1 MAEIVK
7 DCCAARKGTRAGPV
21 NLSAVILAAG
31 ASRRMGFPK
40 SQLLWH
46 GETYLARFIR
56 IFGALA
62 PVTVVMRESPPEGI
76 GGVRLVLNPD
86 PERGMLSSLQLGIA
100 DCEGPVLFSPVDFAH
115 VRQETVEGLVAAY
128 RGEPVL
134 NPRFDGR
141 RGHPTMISQATVQA
155 LLRMPPEANP
165 KDLLR
170 TLPDTYFECTDPGIL
185 RDVDDPEAYRS
196 VLAHLGKGF

>member
-1 MAEIVK
+1 M
-7 DCCAARKGTRAGPV
+7 

-40 SQLLWH
+40 SQLLWQ
-46 GETYLARFIR
+46 GETYLARFLR

-62 PVTVVMRESPPEGI
+62 PVTVVMREFPAEPPTGAR
-76 GGVRLVLNPD
+76 VVVNPQ

-100 DCEGPVLFSPVDFAH
+100 ASSGPVLFSPVDFAH
-115 VRQETVEGLVAAY
+115 VRQETVEGLVQAY
-128 RGEPVL
+128 AGQPVF

-141 RGHPTMISQATVQA
+141 RGHPTIISPDTVQA
-155 LLRMPPEANP
+155 LLAMPPDANP
-165 KDLLR
+165 KVLLR
-170 TLPDTYFECTDPGIL
+170 TLPEAYFECADPGIL

-196 VLAHLGKGF
+196 VVAQLGQENR